1 MLVARKWKCN
11 HKLLCEK
18 FQTLKDLKKG
28 MSNKD
33 IAAKYG
39 VPKNT
44 LSTLVKNKEKL
55 LNSLEKGSNIKRQKL
70 WVGNFEMVDE
80 TIFNCFLSMW
90 SQNVPSSTAMIQEKA
105 LTTAKELHVKKFQA
119 TDGWLQRWKWTTFK
133 TVSGKSKSVTSEMF
147 DRSWETSLPTL
158 SSNYEVKDIC
168 NADEFGLFYKCLPNK
183 TYQIKSEN
191 SSDGKL
197 SKIHIT
203 SLAVANTVE
212 DKWPMFVTGKDK
224 KSWCFKNVNFLH
236 CCYRNQ
242 WKCWMN
248 AVLFEEWVRQMEK
261 KFLFEGM
268 L

>member
-1 MLVARKWKCN
+1 MFHHQQPWFKRRHLQLPKNYMLKSSKHRRLVT
-11 HKLLCEK
+11 
-18 FQTLKDLKKG
+18 TLKV
-28 MSNKD
+28 NH
-33 IAAKYG
+33 I
-39 VPKNT
+39 
-44 LSTLVKNKEKL
+44 
-55 LNSLEKGSNIKRQKL
+55 
-70 WVGNFEMVDE
+70 
-80 TIFNCFLSMW
+80 
-90 SQNVPSSTAMIQEKA
+90 
-105 LTTAKELHVKKFQA
+105 
-119 TDGWLQRWKWTTFK
+119 TFK

-147 DRSWETSLPTL
+147 DGWWETSLPTL
-158 SSNYEVKDIC
+158 SSNYEVKDIY
-168 NADEFGLFYKCLPNK
+168 NADEFGLFYECLPNK

-191 SSDGKL
+191 SYDGKL
-197 SKIHIT
+197 SKIRIT
-203 SLAVANTVE
+203 GLAVANTVG